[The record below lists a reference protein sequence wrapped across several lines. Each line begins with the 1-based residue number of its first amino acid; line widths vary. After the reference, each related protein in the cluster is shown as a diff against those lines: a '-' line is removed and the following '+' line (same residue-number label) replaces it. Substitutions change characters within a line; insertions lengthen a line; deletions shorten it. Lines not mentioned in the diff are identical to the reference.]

1 MLADVGTSGGGS
13 GAWTARW
20 NTLTLPHLI
29 ERHGLDLDKPAIV
42 YEDRTRTY
50 GDLRAISRR
59 VANGLIGLG
68 IEEFDRVAVL
78 CSNCLE
84 YIEIEVGI
92 AAARAIMVPLNWRL
106 RAGELATLLRRSAA
120 RAIIVEERFAPTIL
134 ELRRSGEVP
143 DLRTVIALDGRI
155 GDLLYDEVVGSS
167 SADPPARQGAMD
179 DPHEIIFTSGTTGQP
194 KGVVWTN
201 GTVLWNSIQQL
212 ADYQLGPQHSTY
224 AIIDLYYIGGRHD
237 FTWPVLHVGGTVH
250 VKRSSGFDAEEVIR
264 YVAEQR
270 VTHVLWVP
278 TMLYEILRSPT
289 LEEYDT
295 SGLRMIMCGGQPVSV
310 ATTQRAQEAFPQT
323 DFIQVYGLTEGGGTV
338 SFVRPEHA
346 RSKPGSAGKPSLHV
360 EIRLVDAE
368 GLDVPTGTDGEI
380 LVRAPSVTAGYWD
393 DPEMTEKLIVDGWLH
408 TGDMGRFDEDG
419 FLYISGRKGDMI
431 ISGGMNIF
439 PAEIESVLREH
450 PAVSDVAVIGL
461 PDEKW
466 GETVCAVIEANA
478 GAIVVEHELIEYCT
492 QRLAGYKKPTSIR
505 VVDELPRTAG
515 GKPKKFLLRERFAS
529 VGESVMPS

>member
-1 MLADVGTSGGGS
+1 VP
-13 GAWTARW
+13 RR
-20 NTLTLPHLI
+20 P
-29 ERHGLDLDKPAIV
+29 
-42 YEDRTRTY
+42 
-50 GDLRAISRR
+50 SRR
-59 VANGLIGLG
+59 
-68 IEEFDRVAVL
+68 
-78 CSNCLE
+78 
-84 YIEIEVGI
+84 
-92 AAARAIMVPLNWRL
+92 
-106 RAGELATLLRRSAA
+106 
-120 RAIIVEERFAPTIL
+120 PT
-134 ELRRSGEVP
+134 S
-143 DLRTVIALDGRI
+143 
-155 GDLLYDEVVGSS
+155 
-167 SADPPARQGAMD
+167 
-179 DPHEIIFTSGTTGQP
+179 
-194 KGVVWTN
+194 
-201 GTVLWNSIQQL
+201 
-212 ADYQLGPQHSTY
+212 
-224 AIIDLYYIGGRHD
+224 
-237 FTWPVLHVGGTVH
+237 
-250 VKRSSGFDAEEVIR
+250 
-264 YVAEQR
+264 
-270 VTHVLWVP
+270 
-278 TMLYEILRSPT
+278 
-289 LEEYDT
+289 
-295 SGLRMIMCGGQPVSV
+295 
-310 ATTQRAQEAFPQT
+310 
-323 DFIQVYGLTEGGGTV
+323 
-338 SFVRPEHA
+338 EHA

-408 TGDMGRFDEDG
+408 TGDMGRVDEDG

-478 GAIVVEHELIEYCT
+478 GAVVVEHELIEYCT